1 MEVVLLE
8 RERKKKRMDSVSVTI
23 HGHSDGLL
31 DPEMNERCKE
41 QTSISLALVR
51 NDWDLHDQIKIR
63 DTKVQIRTLDNERFR
78 PLH

>member
-1 MEVVLLE
+1 MN
-8 RERKKKRMDSVSVTI
+8 SVSVTI

-51 NDWDLHDQIKIR
+51 ND
-63 DTKVQIRTLDNERFR
+63 
-78 PLH
+78 